1 MEYPGHPKNP
11 GGRHTEVR
19 NWRRPSGEVTPD
31 TELTDRGRKIPI
43 LGLVSTDEVDP
54 IKIKVKIQNEI
65 LRVKKTK
72 EKIFIGKK
80 GVSISCHRTVQI

>member
-1 MEYPGHPKNP
+1 MSFFPTLFGHF
-11 GGRHTEVR
+11 
-19 NWRRPSGEVTPD
+19 
-31 TELTDRGRKIPI
+31 
-43 LGLVSTDEVDP
+43 P

-80 GVSISCHRTVQI
+80 GVSISCRRPVFEGGFILLGDRGDEIKRFNGLR

>member
-1 MEYPGHPKNP
+1 MS
-11 GGRHTEVR
+11 V
-19 NWRRPSGEVTPD
+19 VF
-31 TELTDRGRKIPI
+31 
-43 LGLVSTDEVDP
+43 STNFCHFP

-80 GVSISCHRTVQI
+80 GVSISCRRTVECLSNVYL